1 MTRMDPE
8 VKREKGKIVRT
19 GIEKE
24 GSLKR
29 FIRRKNISVII
40 ILLVLSFLLSVTT
53 DNFLTQKNIFSVMRA
68 FSYIAIIAIGECFV
82 IISAGV
88 DLSVGSIFG
97 FVGLCTAFMIQNL
110 GFDPAAAIAVG
121 ILIGTAVG
129 SLNGILIT
137 ALNIPPFIATLG
149 MLSVARGL
157 AYALTTGYPIRTPGE
172 FNAIGQGYLWIIP
185 LPVVYLIAIVVFFT
199 FILENT
205 VFGRRVFAIGGN
217 EEAALISGVNVK
229 RIKMFVYALSGMLA
243 GLSGIITT
251 ARLGVAQS
259 TSGMGYELDVIA
271 AVIIGGASLNGGK
284 GTVIGAMLGAAI
296 MGVLRNGLILLNVSP
311 YWQQTVIGIVIL
323 TAIAGDQ
330 FSKRDR

>member
-1 MTRMDPE
+1 MESNNYEDEQVEGTRLKWIKGI
-8 VKREKGKIVRT
+8 VKK
-19 GIEKE
+19 
-24 GSLKR
+24 
-29 FIRRKNISVII
+29 KNFSVTI
-40 ILLVLSFLLSVTT
+40 ILLVLSLLLSITT

-97 FVGLCTAFMIQNL
+97 FVGLCTAFMIQSL
-110 GFDPAAAIAVG
+110 GFDPALAIVLG
-121 ILIGTAVG
+121 IFVGTAVG
-129 SLNGILIT
+129 GLNGVLIT
-137 ALNIPPFIATLG
+137 LLRIPPFIATLG

-157 AYALTTGYPIRTPGE
+157 AYALTTGYPIRTPTE

-185 LPVVYLIAIVVFFT
+185 LPVVYMLVAVVIFT
-199 FILENT
+199 FILEMT

-217 EEAALISGVNVK
+217 EEAAAISGINVK
-229 RIKMFVYALSGMLA
+229 RIKLIVYALSGMMA

-259 TSGMGYELDVIA
+259 TSGVGYELDVIA
-271 AVIIGGASLNGGK
+271 AVIIGGASLSGGK
-284 GTVIGAMLGAAI
+284 GTVVGAMLGAAI

-311 YWQQTVIGIVIL
+311 YWQQTVIGVVIL
-323 TAIAGDQ
+323 TAIAADQ
-330 FSKRDR
+330 LSKREN